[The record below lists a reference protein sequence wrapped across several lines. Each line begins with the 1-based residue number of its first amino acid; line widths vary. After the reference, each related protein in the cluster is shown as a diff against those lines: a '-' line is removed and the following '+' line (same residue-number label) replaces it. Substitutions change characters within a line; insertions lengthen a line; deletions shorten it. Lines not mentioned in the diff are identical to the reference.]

1 MAYRQ
6 SDVDGWSDRLNARWM
21 GAVMDEWSEVNGQ
34 SYRWGNM
41 AYRQSDVDGW
51 SDRLITG
58 QMGRV
63 MDGWVNDSLTC

>member
-1 MAYRQ
+1 
-6 SDVDGWSDRLNARWM
+6 M
-21 GAVMDEWSEVNGQ
+21 GAVMDEWSEVNGR

-63 MDGWVNDSLTC
+63 MDGWVNDLLTC